1 MRTLVIITRV
11 SGYLL
16 AIESRSTSRVLSEE
30 ELATRVGD
38 EWGSRARGEDEGEGE
53 GEDEVFEWDGQIVRS
68 LRVVAASD
76 I

>member
-53 GEDEVFEWDGQIVRS
+53 DEVFEWGGQIVRS
-68 LRVVAASD
+68 LRAVASSD
-76 I
+76 VWG